1 MVSKRQKVITLGGDP
16 ARLIDSESKKM
27 IPNFKR
33 LCIQDNVVI
42 FYLEHNAHL
51 SCQTSGRDRRFIARA
66 GQVLSAAMNA
76 EEELSHFTISTRRRG
91 AERRE
96 RAESL
101 IY

>member
-1 MVSKRQKVITLGGDP
+1 
-16 ARLIDSESKKM
+16 M
-27 IPNFKR
+27 ISNFKKH
-33 LCIQDNVVI
+33 CIQYNI
-42 FYLEHNAHL
+42 AFLFHLKHNAQL

-96 RAESL
+96 GEGGIADLLNEN
-101 IY
+101 IYTL